1 MIDDLEYAFCDRLT
15 QEIKEKEAQQS
26 GEAIPTTKS
35 VKKMESEPARE
46 ERKFSF
52 EKMPSRCECGAG
64 GDKRQALGRGER
76 KAAGGR
82 PDKAC

>member
-26 GEAIPTTKS
+26 GEALPPSKS
-35 VKKMESEPARE
+35 VKKVESESTRE
-46 ERKFSF
+46 EHTYSF
-52 EKMPSRCECGAG
+52 EKIPSRQDCGAG
-64 GDKRQALGRGER
+64 GDKRQALGHRER